1 MVTAV
6 RLEGIG
12 YRYPGSDGWTVRD
25 LSIAIGEGEF
35 LAIVGGSGVGKSTLL
50 RVVAGLIEPKTG
62 QVRVEGSAAPGRR
75 RRALVFQDGRLMPW
89 RTVDKNV
96 RLGLEGLKL
105 SKDEANRRVAS
116 VLALTG
122 LSELADRWPH
132 QLSGGQVQRVGIA
145 RALAVEPNVLL
156 MDEPFSA
163 VDAMTRRHLQTELV
177 RIWEASGKAVLF
189 VTHDIEEAAFL
200 ADRVIVLGG
209 QPARI
214 VREERIGVEREAR
227 RGPNAL
233 LQISE
238 RLTASLSGDT
248 VSDGAGI

>member
-1 MVTAV
+1 MSAA
-6 RLEGIG
+6 RLDGIS
-12 YRYPGSDGWTVRD
+12 YRYPGSTQWTVQD
-25 LSIAIGEGEF
+25 LSVTIDEGEF

-50 RVVAGLIEPKTG
+50 RIVAGLIEPQAG
-62 QVRVEGSAAPGRR
+62 QVRVEGNPVPGRR

-89 RTVDKNV
+89 RTIGKNV

-105 SKDEANRRVAS
+105 SKDDADRRVAS

-132 QLSGGQVQRVGIA
+132 QLSGGQIQRVGIA
-145 RALAVEPNVLL
+145 RALAVEPDVLL

-189 VTHDIEEAAFL
+189 VTHDIDEAAFL

-214 VREERIGVEREAR
+214 VREEWITVERDAR
-227 RGPNAL
+227 RRPDAL
-233 LQISE
+233 VQIAE
-238 RLTASLSGDT
+238 RLTASLS
-248 VSDGAGI
+248 SNAASHGADI